1 MQIKTQRK
9 GPVLIAKVTG
19 ELDHHSAKQFVKEM
33 DKQLSDETVREL
45 QLDFKGLTF
54 MDSSGIGALLGRY
67 KKLAGKK
74 GLLSSL
80 RNYLTFSKSSSE
92 PSYREPSTGGFSCI
106 L

>member
-33 DKQLSDETVREL
+33 DKQLSDDTVREL

-74 GLLSSL
+74 GKLTVKNMNRTVGRIFEMSGLSTVIK
-80 RNYLTFSKSSSE
+80 RV
-92 PSYREPSTGGFSCI
+92 G
-106 L
+106 

>member
-67 KKLAGKK
+67 KKLAVKK
-74 GLLSSL
+74 GKLTVKNMNRTVGRIFEMSGLSTVIK
-80 RNYLTFSKSSSE
+80 RV
-92 PSYREPSTGGFSCI
+92 G
-106 L
+106 